1 LRNAILERDLSML
14 KRILRTHGKQVT
26 AIDMNGNT
34 ALHEAC
40 KMGELLMV
48 KTLLDYGSDV
58 QALTEKPD
66 EHGVHRA
73 TPLHLAAM
81 HGHVPVM
88 RRLLR
93 HCAPTDCIDSVG
105 RTPLLTAARY
115 SQDRAVA
122 LLLRFEEDETLES
135 EEEGAARER
144 MFIRSKRSVL
154 HMASVR
160 GHYDLVVG
168 LMMRGVEVN
177 GADEAGITPLHDA
190 AYYGHVEI
198 VRLLLSKGAKVTAVD
213 EDGST
218 PLHHAAESGHEETV
232 RALLNSNADAF
243 IRNKQRCTALDMA
256 QKCKQHAIVLMLRT
270 HMNSNGSASDDSPTS
285 NSKSATVPKLQILNP
300 GKQKSNSGA
309 LDAMQTSKLMQETL
323 REYTFS
329 YDCSIFKF
337 MYNWIYDWGSASEPA
352 KPIRQL

>member
-1 LRNAILERDLSML
+1 MNGMVVEEALRNAILERDLSML

-81 HGHVPVM
+81 HGHVPRDPGERGG
-88 RRLLR
+88 RRRQGADVHSQQALGAPHGVCAGPLR
-93 HCAPTDCIDSVG
+93 PGGWAHDG
-105 RTPLLTAARY
+105 
-115 SQDRAVA
+115 
-122 LLLRFEEDETLES
+122 
-135 EEEGAARER
+135 
-144 MFIRSKRSVL
+144 
-154 HMASVR
+154 
-160 GHYDLVVG
+160 
-168 LMMRGVEVN
+168 GVEVN

-337 MYNWIYDWGSASEPA
+337 MYNW
-352 KPIRQL
+352 